1 MAKDS
6 GISGV
11 AIVLGVIIY
20 LITQFW
26 WLLIVF
32 AGIGILSYIIYCI
45 CKSKHKSKSVSQQ
58 TNYEDWTEYYV
69 EPKDSC
75 LGKSDS
81 QEPIVNNCLSD
92 SPGETNIVEGED
104 GEMQKDEN
112 LKTASKM
119 TVMDY
124 MNWLETNKELESKAN
139 MHRQEGKRDDEMLVC
154 MLALAKLGQFP
165 LSEAVHAEYESYWK
179 GRFDKLNTE
188 NAESPLLPV
197 ETNDQTSTFSSIPD
211 LPPMYGRTDSQY
223 QKHHRDIDYI
233 DRFIFQA
240 KRKFQN
246 ESEFLPIKHIQALCG
261 SYQKSGSEQNVFDYL
276 KETISEEIKNP
287 TSEQSRKVNEVALSI
302 VTMLQKGYEYNEI
315 FENVKETLHLIG
327 LSSADKTYSLM
338 MNARFRNM
346 EQAAKIKGD
355 ISEERRICQEALNAI
370 DKCGGSS
377 YREYWEDRL
386 HSLSMPGNETFHR
399 LEVFGLK
406 SFKKISD
413 PYAQKVIS
421 QIGVLC
427 KVYSRSEEQSNNI
440 FQFFIEK
447 ADYRINTTASEDIKN
462 TFKDLKR
469 LVLKLQETEDD
480 DAVIAWA
487 KDNIVK
493 SQINYAETER
503 KVVEWPHTYVFGFD
517 ELNNATSEQR
527 AFYRYFKDQFLA
539 GKFLD
544 LEDNSNYAFVL
555 MFDLADHCTSESQLD
570 DLEKK
575 LAILGEHYPKT
586 QRYIP
591 QNIDKVKDRFLAQ
604 HSQEL
609 LNKIEKEEECHT
621 RWIKE
626 GETTIVAGMKLTRGN
641 FYLGNYLSVPKGNG
655 RGYTYGAK
663 KVNFLGPV
671 VNPDLEARYVENASW
686 ASFSSYSTMTT
697 AMRFNYL
704 SFLSGDISCEQI
716 EPALLCL
723 YVMGI
728 EYRVFV
734 DKETTA
740 SEKESLLMSLIKLFP
755 NHKVVYDAY
764 GSVDILSNLL
774 DRALCNLMPTNY
786 KNIIGDYPVV
796 RLKNYS
802 RFLLNEY
809 AEGKK
814 KIPYDKAFDFAYQYF
829 GVMNGIP
836 EIEENIEAVR
846 KRFIEHMQSNESYY
860 SYEPYQGNNNISI
873 IERLGDYSYNFHL
886 FRHESCDITY
896 SVKYPKTQVPD
907 NMIWVIVNAS
917 NRIRSDSWKHWEL
930 LRENNGVLTAYAD
943 MNFAS
948 YINPASL
955 PTLIKLASDIDALM
969 DTDGYALIEVNELVK
984 WIKYPPRKENGIYK
998 SYAQVIVE
1006 ALRKMGYGIAPNPNI
1021 EGDRLMYGAYCCLY
1035 RLVDASEVSND
1046 VLKGQAVVKM
1056 ATQIAMADRITPND
1070 IRLIESGLSSL
1081 GFEGN
1086 SLKYEVAFAKS
1097 YSSIKQN
1104 FYTSK
1109 IIQELDASKI
1119 PAIYKLLLRMTF
1131 NSGDVSTERVKIL
1144 KRYCK
1149 YLGQDPEKIHS
1160 GIHEAMTT
1168 DDFATVEKTTG
1179 AIRYAIPKPNEVTHK
1194 FAIDTGKLEKMERQ
1208 TKEAQAML
1216 SDIFVEEKN
1225 QEDKHQPSDI
1235 DAIQEIL
1242 SQLFEKDI
1250 WEFNEVDELCKSK
1263 GLMTGFVLEK
1273 INDLSYEKVDDAVI
1287 EQDGEQIYVTT
1298 DYREQLT

>member
-1 MAKDS
+1 MISIIGLFAIIIHFAIKSDHKVKNTPKQNKYEDLSDYYAEQNDS
-6 GISGV
+6 GLCRANSKEPIDDNR
-11 AIVLGVIIY
+11 ILGLSKII
-20 LITQFW
+20 
-26 WLLIVF
+26 
-32 AGIGILSYIIYCI
+32 
-45 CKSKHKSKSVSQQ
+45 
-58 TNYEDWTEYYV
+58 DTEEYGDD
-69 EPKDSC
+69 EMPKDQNFITS
-75 LGKSDS
+75 S
-81 QEPIVNNCLSD
+81 E
-92 SPGETNIVEGED
+92 
-104 GEMQKDEN
+104 
-112 LKTASKM
+112 M

-124 MNWLETNKELESKAN
+124 MNWLDTNKELESKAN
-139 MHRQEGKRDDEMLVC
+139 EHREQGKLDDEMLVC
-154 MLALAKLGQFP
+154 MLALTKLEQ
-165 LSEAVHAEYESYWK
+165 LSLSKEIYDRYESYWRD
-179 GRFDKLNTE
+179 RFD
-188 NAESPLLPV
+188 LLEKKRVEVTKEITVPV
-197 ETNDQTSTFSSIPD
+197 SSCSIPE
-211 LPPMYGRTDSQY
+211 LPPMYGRTDTQY
-223 QKHHRDIDYI
+223 QLFHREIDFI

-240 KRKFQN
+240 KRKFQSD
-246 ESEFLPIKHIQALCG
+246 SEFLPIKHIQGLCG
-261 SYQKSGSEQNVFDYL
+261 LYQKSGNEQSVFDYL
-276 KETISEEIKNP
+276 TESISEEIKNP
-287 TSEQSRKVNEVALSI
+287 TLEQSRKANEVALSI
-302 VTMLQKGYEYNEI
+302 VTMLQKGCEYNEI
-315 FENVKETLHLIG
+315 FENVKETLHL
-327 LSSADKTYSLM
+327 LRHSPDVQTYSVV

-346 EQAAKIKGD
+346 EQAAKIQGD

-370 DKCGGSS
+370 DKCGGSG
-377 YREYWEDRL
+377 YRKYWEDRL
-386 HSLSMPGNETFHR
+386 HSLSMPENETFHR
-399 LEVFGLK
+399 LEAFGIK

-413 PYAQKVIS
+413 PYTQKVVS
-421 QIGVLC
+421 QICVLC
-427 KVYSRSEEQSNNI
+427 KVYSRSEEPDKDI

-447 ADYRINTTASEDIKN
+447 ADSRINTTASEDIKN
-462 TFKDLKR
+462 TFIDLKR
-469 LVLKLQETEDD
+469 LVHKLQETEDD
-480 DAVIAWA
+480 EAVIAWA
-487 KDNIVK
+487 EENIVK
-493 SQINYAETER
+493 SSINYAETER
-503 KVVEWPHTYVFGFD
+503 KVVEWPHTYVFGAD
-517 ELNNATSEQR
+517 ELNNATPEQR
-527 AFYRYFKDQFLA
+527 AFYLYFKEQFLA

-555 MFDLADHCTSESQLD
+555 MFDLADHCTNESQLEE
-570 DLEKK
+570 LENK
-575 LAILGEHYPKT
+575 LDILGEHYPKT

-604 HSQEL
+604 HSNEL
-609 LNKIEKEEECHT
+609 LNKIEKGEECNT
-621 RWIKE
+621 RWVKE
-626 GETTIVAGMKLTRGN
+626 GETVVVAGMKLTRGN

-686 ASFSSYSTMTT
+686 ASFSSYSTMTN
-697 AMRFNYL
+697 AMRFKYL
-704 SFLSGDISCEQI
+704 SFLSGDVSCEQI
-716 EPALLCL
+716 EPAFLCL

-728 EYRVFV
+728 EYRLFV

-755 NHKVVYDAY
+755 NNKVVYDVY

-774 DRALCNLMPTNY
+774 DRALCNLMPTDY
-786 KNIIGDYPVV
+786 KNLIGDYPVV

-814 KIPYDKAFDFAYQYF
+814 KIPYDKAFDFAYKYF

-873 IERLGDYSYNFHL
+873 VERLGDYSYNFHL

-930 LRENNGVLTAYAD
+930 LRENNGVPTAYAD

-1006 ALRKMGYGIAPNPNI
+1006 ALGKMGYGIAPNPNI

-1035 RLVDASEVSND
+1035 RLLGNNEVSND
-1046 VLKGQAVVKM
+1046 ALKGQAVVKM
-1056 ATQIAMADRITPND
+1056 AAQVAMADKISSND
-1070 IRLIESGLSSL
+1070 IHLIESGLASL
-1081 GFEGN
+1081 GFDGN
-1086 SLKYEVAFAKS
+1086 TLKYEAAYARV
-1097 YSSIKQN
+1097 YSSSKQN
-1104 FYTSK
+1104 FYNSK
-1109 IIQELDASKI
+1109 VIQEFSESEIA
-1119 PAIYKLLLRMTF
+1119 AIYKLLLRMTF
-1131 NSGDVSTERVKIL
+1131 NGGDVSTERVKIL

-1168 DDFATVEKTTG
+1168 DEFATVEKTTG
-1179 AIRYAIPKPNEVTHK
+1179 AIRYAIPEPGAVKHK
-1194 FAIDTGKLEKMERQ
+1194 FAIDIGKLERMERQ
-1208 TKEAQAML
+1208 TEQAQAML
-1216 SDIFVEEKN
+1216 SDIFVDEEQPKV
-1225 QEDKHQPSDI
+1225 KTHQTGGI
-1235 DAIQEIL
+1235 DSVIEIL
-1242 SQLFEKDI
+1242 SKLLEKEVWQLA
-1250 WEFNEVDELCKSK
+1250 EVDELCKAK

-1287 EQDGEQIYVTT
+1287 DQDGAQVYVTI
-1298 DYREQLT
+1298 DYKEKLI